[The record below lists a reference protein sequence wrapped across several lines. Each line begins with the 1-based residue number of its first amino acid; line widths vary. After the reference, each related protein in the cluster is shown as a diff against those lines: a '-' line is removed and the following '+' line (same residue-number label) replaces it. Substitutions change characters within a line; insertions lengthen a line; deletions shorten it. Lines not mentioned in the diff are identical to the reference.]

1 MKLRSIKLT
10 LSLISTFLLAGCEHI
25 LIESP
30 PSNISIANFY
40 KNESDALSGLY
51 GAYSQ
56 LYSIYNNSYIEYGE
70 LNADN
75 LKGSYVNTGNIFDV
89 FSISNEATTSFWQ
102 NAFSGIN
109 LANEVIYYTD
119 RIKAPADKK
128 AIIIAEARALRAIY
142 YFNLVRAMGGVP
154 IYKTPTLGF
163 DNIYNPRSTE
173 EEVYTLILEDLKNA
187 ENVLPISSIAGR
199 INSNIATALLARIY
213 LFRSDFKNAH
223 TSAKRIIDSSKYK
236 LFSDYADAFR
246 PDKKN
251 GIEHIFQI
259 QYLSGEQNSGIP
271 GAFGPRAPAG
281 PYNGTFWAKT
291 SVLGNY
297 EPELAF
303 VNANPKSYRKS
314 VTIANSYLDING
326 SGKVITMNEVYKGK
340 FPYYVSKFDD
350 RSTELQSGEN
360 FNVIRYADILLIAAE
375 SINEIDPQNEDK
387 YKWINQIRE
396 RARNGVNSDLP
407 NLVNLSQDEFRM
419 AVLEERRFEL
429 AFEGERAWD
438 LKRRGLFLKTM
449 RTQGAIVE
457 DYMLL
462 FPIPNTQII
471 LNPNLVQNSGW

>member
-1 MKLRSIKLT
+1 MKLQSAKRF
-10 LSLISTFLLAGCEHI
+10 LSLINIILLTGCEHI
-25 LIESP
+25 LIENPS
-30 PSNISIANFY
+30 SNISSVNFY
-40 KNESDALSGLY
+40 KNEADALSGLY

-56 LYSIYNNSYIEYGE
+56 LYNIYNNSYIEYGE

-75 LKGSYVNTGNIFDV
+75 LKGSYVNTGNIFDM
-89 FSISNEATTSFWQ
+89 FSISNESTASFWQ
-102 NAFSGIN
+102 NSFSGVN

-163 DNIYNPRSTE
+163 ENINNPRSTQ
-173 EEVYTLILEDLKNA
+173 EEVYTLIVEDLKNA
-187 ENVLPISSIAGR
+187 ENVLPRSSIAGR

-213 LFRSDFKNAH
+213 LFRSDFKNAFA
-223 TSAKRIIDSSKYK
+223 SAKRIIDSGKYK
-236 LFSDYADAFR
+236 LFNDYTDAFK

-271 GAFGPRAPAG
+271 GAFGPRSPAG

-291 SVLGNY
+291 SVSGNY
-297 EPELAF
+297 EPEQSF
-303 VNANPKSYRKS
+303 VNENPKSYRKS

-326 SGKVITMNEVYKGK
+326 TGKVITMNEVYKGK
-340 FPYYVSKFDD
+340 FPYYISKFDD
-350 RSTELQSGEN
+350 RASELQSGEN

-375 SINEIDPQNEDK
+375 SINEIDPQNADK

-396 RARNGVNSDLP
+396 RARNGIKDDLP
-407 NLVNLSQDEFRM
+407 DLANLSQDEFRT
-419 AVLEERRFEL
+419 AVLSERRFEL

-449 RTQGAIVE
+449 RAQGAIIE

-471 LNPNLVQNSGW
+471 LNPNLIQNPGW